1 LRIAFNDL
9 HGKMSPREGP
19 HQLTR
24 LAEICLHK
32 AWRIAR
38 QELLARF
45 GLPFRMGEDG
55 REREADFA
63 IVAMGK
69 LGGREL
75 NYHSDLDIIFI
86 FEGEGQTRP
95 TADSDAERFRPRTN
109 HEYFARL
116 AQRIISILSLITRE
130 GYVYQIDTRL
140 RPSGHQGPLVT
151 SLSSYRDY
159 HDASARLWERQALV
173 KARVVVGPDAL
184 ADRIADLNRRI
195 VYERPLPADHKPEIY
210 RLRRRMEKEIAR
222 ENAGHFNIK
231 TGRGGMVDVEF
242 LVQYL
247 QLLHGGSHPQLRTPT
262 TLEALK
268 ALRRENLL
276 AKTDYR
282 LLAGGYQFL
291 RRLENRL
298 RLVHDQSI
306 NQLSGHNA
314 DLLKLA
320 RRLGYQERDADQ
332 RLLADYHT
340 VTENI
345 RAIFDRFL
353 APAEP
358 DAAPTPPT

>member
-1 LRIAFNDL
+1 
-9 HGKMSPREGP
+9 
-19 HQLTR
+19 
-24 LAEICLHK
+24 
-32 AWRIAR
+32 
-38 QELLARF
+38 
-45 GLPFRMGEDG
+45 
-55 REREADFA
+55 
-63 IVAMGK
+63 MGK

-86 FEGEGQTRP
+86 FEGEGQTR
-95 TADSDAERFRPRTN
+95 AVAGSDAQRFRPRTQP
-109 HEYFARL
+109 EYFARL

-151 SLSSYRDY
+151 SLSAYRDY
-159 HDASARLWERQALV
+159 HDSSAQLWERQALV
-173 KARVVVGPDAL
+173 KARVVVGPDDL
-184 ADRIADLNRRI
+184 AGRIADLNRRI

-210 RLRRRMEKEIAR
+210 RLRQRMEKEIAR
-222 ENAGHFNIK
+222 ENASHFNIK

-247 QLLHGGSHPQLRTPT
+247 QLLHGGRHPQLRTPT

-268 ALRRENLL
+268 TLRREALL
-276 AKTDYR
+276 SKTDYR

-306 NQLSGHNA
+306 NQLSGQRA

-320 RRLGYQERDADQ
+320 RRLGYQERDADRQ
-332 RLLADYHT
+332 LLADYHT

-345 RAIFDRFL
+345 RAIFNRFL

-358 DAAPTPPT
+358 GPGEPSDTDTDPTPTA